1 LDDWKIAYLPV
12 IFQGL
17 GIIQDNMKQ
26 HPSEKNSNI
35 AQIKVEN
42 ISYTYP
48 DSRQVLSNISFEV
61 AEGEKL
67 ALIGGNGSGKSTL
80 LLHLN
85 GILRGE
91 GKVFI
96 NGLEISD
103 SNQGR
108 VRTLVGMIFQN
119 PADQLFSSSVYNDV
133 AFWPIHLGFKKEA
146 VNERVMRAL
155 KTVHMED
162 SVKRNPFKLSGG
174 EKKRVTIASVL
185 SMDPKI
191 LALDEPTSGLDPHAR
206 TELIDLLIS
215 MPQTMVIATHD
226 LDMAAQVCSRAVLID
241 RGVIIAQGTTAEITT
256 NTPLL
261 IEAGLI

>member
-1 LDDWKIAYLPV
+1 
-12 IFQGL
+12 
-17 GIIQDNMKQ
+17 MKNVN
-26 HPSEKNSNI
+26 PS
-35 AQIKVEN
+35 QIRVEN
-42 ISYTYP
+42 LNYTYP
-48 DSRQVLSNISFEV
+48 DSKQALSNVSFEV

-96 NGLEISD
+96 NGLEITD
-103 SNQGR
+103 STQAR
-108 VRTLVGMIFQN
+108 IRTLVGMIFQN

-146 VNERVMRAL
+146 VKERVMRAL

-162 SVKRNPFKLSGG
+162 SVKRNPFNLSGG

-206 TELIDLLIS
+206 TELIDLLIC

-226 LDMAAQVCSRAVLID
+226 LDMAAQVCSRAILLD
-241 RGVIIAQGTTAEITT
+241 RGAVIAQGITAEIIT

-261 IEAGLI
+261 VEAGLV

>member
-1 LDDWKIAYLPV
+1 
-12 IFQGL
+12 
-17 GIIQDNMKQ
+17 M
-26 HPSEKNSNI
+26 S
-35 AQIKVEN
+35 QIKVEN
-42 ISYTYP
+42 LRYTYP
-48 DSRQVLSNISFEV
+48 DAKEALKNVSFEV
-61 AEGEKL
+61 EEGEKL

-85 GILRGE
+85 GILRGQ
-91 GKVFI
+91 GKVI
-96 NGLEISD
+96 VNGLEITD

-108 VRTLVGMIFQN
+108 IRTLVGMIFQN

-146 VNERVMRAL
+146 VKERVMRAL

-162 SVKRNPFKLSGG
+162 SVKRNPFNLSGG
-174 EKKRVTIASVL
+174 EKKRITIAAVL

-191 LALDEPTSGLDPHAR
+191 LVLDEPSSGLDPHAR
-206 TELIDLLIS
+206 GELISLLIS

-226 LDMAAQVCSRAVLID
+226 LDLAEQVCSKAVLLD
-241 RGVIIAQGTTAEITT
+241 RGTVTAQGTVSEILD
-256 NTPLL
+256 NQAIL

>member
-1 LDDWKIAYLPV
+1 
-12 IFQGL
+12 
-17 GIIQDNMKQ
+17 M
-26 HPSEKNSNI
+26 S
-35 AQIKVEN
+35 QIKVEN
-42 ISYTYP
+42 LSYTYP
-48 DSRQVLSNISFEV
+48 DAKEALNNVSFEV
-61 AEGEKL
+61 EEGEKL

-85 GILRGE
+85 GILRGQ

-103 SNQGR
+103 STQGR
-108 VRTLVGMIFQN
+108 IRTLVGMIFQN

-133 AFWPIHLGFKKEA
+133 AFWPMHLGFKKEA
-146 VNERVMRAL
+146 VRERVMRAL

-162 SVKRNPFKLSGG
+162 SVKRNPFNLSGG
-174 EKKRVTIASVL
+174 EKKRVTIAAVL

-191 LALDEPTSGLDPHAR
+191 LVLDEPSSGLDPHAR
-206 TELIDLLIS
+206 NELIALLIS

-226 LDMAAQVCSRAVLID
+226 LDLAAQVCSKAV
-241 RGVIIAQGTTAEITT
+241 VMNQGTVTAKGTISEILE
-256 NTPLL
+256 NSGLL

>member
-1 LDDWKIAYLPV
+1 MKI
-12 IFQGL
+12 QRS
-17 GIIQDNMKQ
+17 D
-26 HPSEKNSNI
+26 EKSSSV
-35 AQIKVEN
+35 QIKIEN
-42 ISYTYP
+42 LSYTYP
-48 DSRQVLSNISFEV
+48 DSKEALYDVSFEV

-85 GILRGE
+85 GILHGE

-103 SNQGR
+103 SNQNR
-108 VRTLVGMIFQN
+108 IRTLVGMIFQN

-133 AFWPIHLGFKKEA
+133 AFWPIHLGFKKDA
-146 VNERVMRAL
+146 VKERVLRAL

-162 SVKRNPFKLSGG
+162 AVKRNPFKLSGG

-206 TELIDLLIS
+206 SELIDLLIS

-226 LDMAAQVCSRAVLID
+226 LELAAQVCSRAVLLD
-241 RGVIIAQGTTAEITT
+241 RGRVVAKGTTSEILD
-256 NTPLL
+256 NKLML
-261 IEAGLI
+261 VEAGLI

>member
-1 LDDWKIAYLPV
+1 
-12 IFQGL
+12 
-17 GIIQDNMKQ
+17 MKTQ
-26 HPSEKNSNI
+26 AVSKAFNPCL
-35 AQIKVEN
+35 IKVEDLN
-42 ISYTYP
+42 YTYP
-48 DSRQVLSNISFEV
+48 DSKEALHNVSFDL

-67 ALIGGNGSGKSTL
+67 ALLGGNGSGKSTL

-91 GKVFI
+91 GKVI
-96 NGLEISD
+96 IDGLQISEN
-103 SNQGR
+103 NQTR

-119 PADQLFSSSVYNDV
+119 PADQLFSSSVFNDV

-146 VNERVMRAL
+146 VKERVMRAL

-162 SVKRNPFKLSGG
+162 SVKRNPFNLSGG

-206 TELIDLLIS
+206 SELIDLLIT

-226 LDMAAQVCSRAVLID
+226 LEMAAQVCSKAVLLD
-241 RGVIIAQGTTAEITT
+241 HGRVTAKGAISEIL
-256 NTPLL
+256 NDKILL
-261 IEAGLI
+261 MEAGLI

>member
-1 LDDWKIAYLPV
+1 MP
-12 IFQGL
+12 
-17 GIIQDNMKQ
+17 
-26 HPSEKNSNI
+26 
-35 AQIKVEN
+35 QIKVEN
-42 ISYTYP
+42 LSYTYP
-48 DSRQVLSNISFEV
+48 DSKQALSNISFEV

-91 GKVFI
+91 GKVFV
-96 NGLEISD
+96 NDLEISD
-103 SNQGR
+103 ANRSR
-108 VRTLVGMIFQN
+108 IRTLVGMIFQN
-119 PADQLFSSSVYNDV
+119 PADQLFSSTVYNDV

-146 VNERVMRAL
+146 VKDRVMRAL

-162 SVKRNPFKLSGG
+162 SIKRNPFNLSGG

-191 LALDEPTSGLDPHAR
+191 LVLDEPTSGLDPHAR
-206 TELIDLLIS
+206 SELVSLLIS

-226 LDMAAQVCSRAVLID
+226 LDMASQVCSRAVLMD
-241 RGVIIAQGTTAEITT
+241 RGKVIAQGKISEILD
-256 NTPLL
+256 NQSML

>member
-1 LDDWKIAYLPV
+1 MNT
-12 IFQGL
+12 Q
-17 GIIQDNMKQ
+17 
-26 HPSEKNSNI
+26 PSTKNEI
-35 AQIKVEN
+35 PAQIRVEN
-42 ISYTYP
+42 LSYVYP
-48 DSRQVLSNISFEV
+48 DSKQALFNISFEV

-96 NGLEISD
+96 NGLEITD
-103 SNQGR
+103 STQAR
-108 VRTLVGMIFQN
+108 IRTLVGMIFQN
-119 PADQLFSSSVYNDV
+119 PADQLFSSSVYSDV
-133 AFWPIHLGFKKEA
+133 AFWPIHLGFKKDA
-146 VNERVMRAL
+146 VKERVMRAL
-155 KTVHMED
+155 RTVHMED
-162 SVKRNPFKLSGG
+162 SVKRNPFNLSGG

-206 TELIDLLIS
+206 TELIELLIN

-226 LDMAAQVCSRAVLID
+226 LDMAAQVCSKAVLLD
-241 RGVIIAQGTTAEITT
+241 RGTVVAQGMTSEIIT
-256 NTPLL
+256 NTSLL
-261 IEAGLI
+261 IEAGLV

>member
-1 LDDWKIAYLPV
+1 
-12 IFQGL
+12 
-17 GIIQDNMKQ
+17 MKT
-26 HPSEKNSNI
+26 HELNKAFNPCL
-35 AQIKVEN
+35 IKVEN
-42 ISYTYP
+42 LNYTYP
-48 DSRQVLSNISFEV
+48 DSKEALHDVSFIV

-67 ALIGGNGSGKSTL
+67 ALLGGNGSGKSTM

-91 GKVFI
+91 GNVTI
-96 NGLEISD
+96 DGLQISEN
-103 SNQGR
+103 NQTR

-119 PADQLFSSSVYNDV
+119 PADQLFSSSVFNDV

-146 VNERVMRAL
+146 VKERVMRAL

-162 SVKRNPFKLSGG
+162 SVKRNPFNLSGG

-206 TELIDLLIS
+206 SELIDLLIT

-226 LDMAAQVCSRAVLID
+226 LEMAAQVCSKAVLLD
-241 RGVIIAQGTTAEITT
+241 HGRVTAQGTISEIL
-256 NTPLL
+256 NNKILL
-261 IEAGLI
+261 MEAGLI

>member
-1 LDDWKIAYLPV
+1 
-12 IFQGL
+12 
-17 GIIQDNMKQ
+17 M
-26 HPSEKNSNI
+26 S
-35 AQIKVEN
+35 QIKVEN
-42 ISYTYP
+42 LSYTYP
-48 DSRQVLSNISFEV
+48 DAKEALKNVSFEV
-61 AEGEKL
+61 EEGEKL

-85 GILRGE
+85 GILRGQ
-91 GKVFI
+91 GKVI
-96 NGLEISD
+96 VNGLEITD

-108 VRTLVGMIFQN
+108 IRTLVGMIFQN

-146 VNERVMRAL
+146 VKERVMRAL

-162 SVKRNPFKLSGG
+162 SVKRNPFNLSGG
-174 EKKRVTIASVL
+174 EKKRITIAAVL

-191 LALDEPTSGLDPHAR
+191 LVLDEPSSGLDPHAR
-206 TELIDLLIS
+206 GELISLLIS

-226 LDMAAQVCSRAVLID
+226 LDLAAQVCSKAVLLD
-241 RGVIIAQGTTAEITT
+241 RGTVTAQGTVSEILD
-256 NTPLL
+256 NQAIL

>member
-1 LDDWKIAYLPV
+1 MNP
-12 IFQGL
+12 Q
-17 GIIQDNMKQ
+17 
-26 HPSEKNSNI
+26 PSTKNVNPS
-35 AQIKVEN
+35 QIRVEN
-42 ISYTYP
+42 LNYTYP
-48 DSRQVLSNISFEV
+48 DSKQALANVSFEV

-67 ALIGGNGSGKSTL
+67 DLIGGNGSGKSTL

-96 NGLEISD
+96 NGLEITD
-103 SNQGR
+103 STQAR
-108 VRTLVGMIFQN
+108 IRTLVGMIFQN

-133 AFWPIHLGFKKEA
+133 AFWPIHLGFEKEA
-146 VNERVMRAL
+146 VKERVMRAL

-162 SVKRNPFKLSGG
+162 SVKRNPFNLSGG

-226 LDMAAQVCSRAVLID
+226 LDMAAQVCSRAILLD
-241 RGVIIAQGTTAEITT
+241 RGTVIAQGITSEIIT

-261 IEAGLI
+261 VEARLV

>member
-1 LDDWKIAYLPV
+1 
-12 IFQGL
+12 
-17 GIIQDNMKQ
+17 M
-26 HPSEKNSNI
+26 S
-35 AQIKVEN
+35 QIKVEN
-42 ISYTYP
+42 LSYTYP
-48 DSRQVLSNISFEV
+48 DAKEALKNVSFEV
-61 AEGEKL
+61 EEGEKL

-85 GILRGE
+85 GILRGQ
-91 GKVFI
+91 GKVI
-96 NGLEISD
+96 VNGLEITD

-108 VRTLVGMIFQN
+108 IRTLVGMIFQN

-146 VNERVMRAL
+146 VKERVMRAL

-162 SVKRNPFKLSGG
+162 SVKRNPFNLSGG
-174 EKKRVTIASVL
+174 EKKRITIAAVL

-191 LALDEPTSGLDPHAR
+191 LVLDEPSSGLDPHAR
-206 TELIDLLIS
+206 GELISLLIS

-226 LDMAAQVCSRAVLID
+226 LDLAEQVCSKAVLLD
-241 RGVIIAQGTTAEITT
+241 RGTVTAQGTVSEILD
-256 NTPLL
+256 NQAIL

>member
-1 LDDWKIAYLPV
+1 
-12 IFQGL
+12 
-17 GIIQDNMKQ
+17 M
-26 HPSEKNSNI
+26 S
-35 AQIKVEN
+35 QIKVEN
-42 ISYTYP
+42 LSYTYP
-48 DSRQVLSNISFEV
+48 DAKEALKNVSFEV
-61 AEGEKL
+61 EEGEKL

-85 GILRGE
+85 GILRGQ
-91 GKVFI
+91 GKVI
-96 NGLEISD
+96 VNGLEITD

-108 VRTLVGMIFQN
+108 IRTLVGMIFQN

-146 VNERVMRAL
+146 VKERVMRAL

-162 SVKRNPFKLSGG
+162 SVKRNPSNLSGG
-174 EKKRVTIASVL
+174 EKKRITIAAVL

-191 LALDEPTSGLDPHAR
+191 LVLDEPSSGLDPHAR
-206 TELIDLLIS
+206 GELISLLIS

-226 LDMAAQVCSRAVLID
+226 LDLAEQVCSKAVLLD
-241 RGVIIAQGTTAEITT
+241 RGTVTAQGTVSEILD
-256 NTPLL
+256 NQAIL

>member
-1 LDDWKIAYLPV
+1 MNPQASTKNPNPAYIKI
-12 IFQGL
+12 
-17 GIIQDNMKQ
+17 
-26 HPSEKNSNI
+26 
-35 AQIKVEN
+35 EN
-42 ISYTYP
+42 LSYTYP
-48 DSRQVLSNISFEV
+48 DSKKALANINFEV

-85 GILRGE
+85 GILRGD

-96 NGLEISD
+96 NGLEITD
-103 SNQGR
+103 STQGR
-108 VRTLVGMIFQN
+108 IRTLVGMIFQN
-119 PADQLFSSSVYNDV
+119 PADQLFSSSVYDDV

-146 VNERVMRAL
+146 VKERVMHAL

-162 SVKRNPFKLSGG
+162 AVKRNPFNLSGG
-174 EKKRVTIASVL
+174 EKKRITIASVL

-206 TELIDLLIS
+206 SELIDLLIS

-226 LDMAAQVCSRAVLID
+226 LDMAAQVCSRAVLLD
-241 RGVIIAQGTTAEITT
+241 RGAVVAQGTTSEIIS

-261 IEAGLI
+261 IEAGLV

>member
-1 LDDWKIAYLPV
+1 MNP
-12 IFQGL
+12 Q
-17 GIIQDNMKQ
+17 
-26 HPSEKNSNI
+26 PSTKNVNPS
-35 AQIKVEN
+35 QIKVEN
-42 ISYTYP
+42 LNYTYP
-48 DSRQVLSNISFEV
+48 DSKQALSNVSFEV

-85 GILRGE
+85 GIFRGE

-96 NGLEISD
+96 NGLEITD
-103 SNQGR
+103 STQAR
-108 VRTLVGMIFQN
+108 IRTLVGMIFQN

-146 VNERVMRAL
+146 VKERVMRAL

-162 SVKRNPFKLSGG
+162 SVKRNPFNLSGG
-174 EKKRVTIASVL
+174 EKKRITIASVL

-226 LDMAAQVCSRAVLID
+226 LDLAAQVCSRAILLD
-241 RGVIIAQGTTAEITT
+241 RGTVIAHGITSEIIT

-261 IEAGLI
+261 VEARLV

>member
-1 LDDWKIAYLPV
+1 
-12 IFQGL
+12 
-17 GIIQDNMKQ
+17 M
-26 HPSEKNSNI
+26 S
-35 AQIKVEN
+35 QIKVEN
-42 ISYTYP
+42 LRYTYP
-48 DSRQVLSNISFEV
+48 DAKEALKNVSFEV
-61 AEGEKL
+61 EEGEKL

-85 GILRGE
+85 GILRGQ
-91 GKVFI
+91 GKVI
-96 NGLEISD
+96 VNGLEITD

-108 VRTLVGMIFQN
+108 IRTIVGMIFQN

-146 VNERVMRAL
+146 VKERVMRAL

-162 SVKRNPFKLSGG
+162 SVKRNPFNLSGG
-174 EKKRVTIASVL
+174 EKKRITIAAVL

-191 LALDEPTSGLDPHAR
+191 LVLDEPSSGLDPHAR
-206 TELIDLLIS
+206 GELISLLIS

-226 LDMAAQVCSRAVLID
+226 LDLAEQVCSKAVLLD
-241 RGVIIAQGTTAEITT
+241 RGTVTAQGTVSEILD
-256 NTPLL
+256 NQAIL

>member
-1 LDDWKIAYLPV
+1 MNPQSSTKNV
-12 IFQGL
+12 
-17 GIIQDNMKQ
+17 N
-26 HPSEKNSNI
+26 PS
-35 AQIKVEN
+35 QIRVEN
-42 ISYTYP
+42 LNYTYP
-48 DSRQVLSNISFEV
+48 DSKQALSNVSFEV

-85 GILRGE
+85 GIFRGE

-96 NGLEISD
+96 NGLEITD
-103 SNQGR
+103 STQAR
-108 VRTLVGMIFQN
+108 IRTLVGMIFQN

-146 VNERVMRAL
+146 VKERVMRAL

-162 SVKRNPFKLSGG
+162 SVKRNSFNLSGG
-174 EKKRVTIASVL
+174 EKKRITIASVL

-226 LDMAAQVCSRAVLID
+226 LDLAAQVCSRAILLD
-241 RGVIIAQGTTAEITT
+241 RGAVIAQGITSEIIT

-261 IEAGLI
+261 VEAGLV

>member
-1 LDDWKIAYLPV
+1 MNP
-12 IFQGL
+12 Q
-17 GIIQDNMKQ
+17 
-26 HPSEKNSNI
+26 PSTKNVNPS
-35 AQIKVEN
+35 QIKVEN
-42 ISYTYP
+42 LNYTYP
-48 DSRQVLSNISFEV
+48 DSKQALSNVSFEV

-96 NGLEISD
+96 NGLEITD
-103 SNQGR
+103 STQAR
-108 VRTLVGMIFQN
+108 IRTLVGMIFQN

-133 AFWPIHLGFKKEA
+133 AFWPIHLGFEKEA
-146 VNERVMRAL
+146 VKERVMRAL

-162 SVKRNPFKLSGG
+162 SVKRNPFNLSGG

-226 LDMAAQVCSRAVLID
+226 LDMAAQVCSRAILLD
-241 RGVIIAQGTTAEITT
+241 RGTVIAQGITSEIIT

-261 IEAGLI
+261 VEARLV

>member
-1 LDDWKIAYLPV
+1 MNP
-12 IFQGL
+12 Q
-17 GIIQDNMKQ
+17 
-26 HPSEKNSNI
+26 PSTKNANPS
-35 AQIKVEN
+35 QIKVEN
-42 ISYTYP
+42 LNYTYP
-48 DSRQVLSNISFEV
+48 DSKQALSNVSFEV
-61 AEGEKL
+61 AEGGKL

-96 NGLEISD
+96 NGLEITD
-103 SNQGR
+103 STQAR
-108 VRTLVGMIFQN
+108 IRTLVGMIFQN

-133 AFWPIHLGFKKEA
+133 AFWPIHLGFEKEA
-146 VNERVMRAL
+146 VKERVMRAL

-162 SVKRNPFKLSGG
+162 SVKRNPFNLSGG

-226 LDMAAQVCSRAVLID
+226 LDMAAQVCSRAILLD
-241 RGVIIAQGTTAEITT
+241 RGAVIAQGITSEIIT

-261 IEAGLI
+261 VEAGLV

>member
-1 LDDWKIAYLPV
+1 M
-12 IFQGL
+12 
-17 GIIQDNMKQ
+17 GIIQGNKKPQ
-26 HPSEKNSNI
+26 FLEKSLSMS
-35 AQIKVEN
+35 QIKVEN
-42 ISYTYP
+42 LSYTYP
-48 DSRQVLSNISFEV
+48 DAKEALKNVSFEV
-61 AEGEKL
+61 EEGEKL

-85 GILRGE
+85 GILRGQ
-91 GKVFI
+91 GKVI
-96 NGLEISD
+96 VNGLEITD

-108 VRTLVGMIFQN
+108 IRTLVGMIFQN

-146 VNERVMRAL
+146 VKERVMRAL

-162 SVKRNPFKLSGG
+162 SVKRNPFNLSGG
-174 EKKRVTIASVL
+174 EKKRITIAAVL

-191 LALDEPTSGLDPHAR
+191 LVLDEPSSGLDPHAR
-206 TELIDLLIS
+206 GELISLLIS

-226 LDMAAQVCSRAVLID
+226 LDLAEQVCSKAVLLD
-241 RGVIIAQGTTAEITT
+241 RGTVTAQGTVSEILD
-256 NTPLL
+256 NQAIL

>member
-1 LDDWKIAYLPV
+1 MAIKKPQFL
-12 IFQGL
+12 
-17 GIIQDNMKQ
+17 
-26 HPSEKNSNI
+26 EKSLSMS
-35 AQIKVEN
+35 QIKVEN
-42 ISYTYP
+42 LSYTYP
-48 DSRQVLSNISFEV
+48 DAKEALKNVSFEV
-61 AEGEKL
+61 EEGEKL

-85 GILRGE
+85 GILRGQ
-91 GKVFI
+91 GKVI
-96 NGLEISD
+96 VNGLEITD

-108 VRTLVGMIFQN
+108 IRTLVGMIFQN

-146 VNERVMRAL
+146 VKERVMRAL

-162 SVKRNPFKLSGG
+162 SVKRNPFNLSGG
-174 EKKRVTIASVL
+174 EKKRITIAAVL

-191 LALDEPTSGLDPHAR
+191 LVLDEPSSGLDPHAR
-206 TELIDLLIS
+206 GELISLLIS

-226 LDMAAQVCSRAVLID
+226 LDLAEQVCSKAVLLD
-241 RGVIIAQGTTAEITT
+241 RGTVTAQGTVSEILD
-256 NTPLL
+256 NQAIL

>member
-1 LDDWKIAYLPV
+1 MNPQSSTKNV
-12 IFQGL
+12 
-17 GIIQDNMKQ
+17 N
-26 HPSEKNSNI
+26 PS
-35 AQIKVEN
+35 QIRVEN
-42 ISYTYP
+42 LNYTYP
-48 DSRQVLSNISFEV
+48 DSKQALSNVSFEV

-96 NGLEISD
+96 NGLEITD
-103 SNQGR
+103 STQAR
-108 VRTLVGMIFQN
+108 IRTLVGMIFQN

-146 VNERVMRAL
+146 VKERVMRAL

-162 SVKRNPFKLSGG
+162 SVKRNPFNLSGG
-174 EKKRVTIASVL
+174 EKKRITIASVL

-226 LDMAAQVCSRAVLID
+226 LDLAAQVCSRVILLD
-241 RGVIIAQGTTAEITT
+241 RGAVIAQGITSEIIT

-261 IEAGLI
+261 VEAGLV

>member
-1 LDDWKIAYLPV
+1 
-12 IFQGL
+12 
-17 GIIQDNMKQ
+17 M
-26 HPSEKNSNI
+26 S
-35 AQIKVEN
+35 QIKVEN
-42 ISYTYP
+42 LSYTYP
-48 DSRQVLSNISFEV
+48 DAKEALKNVSFEV
-61 AEGEKL
+61 EEGEKL

-85 GILRGE
+85 GILRGQ
-91 GKVFI
+91 GKVI
-96 NGLEISD
+96 VNGLEITD

-108 VRTLVGMIFQN
+108 IRTLVGMIFQN

-146 VNERVMRAL
+146 VKERVMRAL

-162 SVKRNPFKLSGG
+162 SVKRNPFNLSGG
-174 EKKRVTIASVL
+174 EKKRITIAAVL

-191 LALDEPTSGLDPHAR
+191 LVLDEPSSGLDPHAR
-206 TELIDLLIS
+206 GELISLLIS

-226 LDMAAQVCSRAVLID
+226 LDLAEQVCSKAVLLD
-241 RGVIIAQGTTAEITT
+241 RGTVTAQGTTSEILD
-256 NTPLL
+256 NQAIL